1 MQFDFRKKNKKTR
14 VVDVCVQGP
23 RPSPLTQLPPR
34 PSFLLFAQGK
44 AAGAVVDAIS
54 VAQLV
59 IKKEKEAFEKVE
71 EDNQARFNFSR
82 NKGMQ
87 NCNQV
92 RFRRRFPR
100 LPSERAAAAARGLRA
115 AVAAVP
121 PILRAAEAAERSN
134 PWMRIS
140 PERLRLL

>member
-1 MQFDFRKKNKKTR
+1 M
-14 VVDVCVQGP
+14 
-23 RPSPLTQLPPR
+23 
-34 PSFLLFAQGK
+34 FAQDK

-59 IKKEKEAFEKVE
+59 IKKEKEAFGKVE
-71 EDNQARFNFSR
+71 EDNQARVNFSR

-87 NCNQV
+87 NCKPGPFSTAFSSPHL
-92 RFRRRFPR
+92 RAGRGGGTR
-100 LPSERAAAAARGLRA
+100 PSA

-121 PILRAAEAAERSN
+121 PVLRAAEAAERSN

-140 PERLRLL
+140 PPR

>member
-1 MQFDFRKKNKKTR
+1 M
-14 VVDVCVQGP
+14 
-23 RPSPLTQLPPR
+23 PLAQLPPR
-34 PSFLLFAQGK
+34 PSFLLFAQDK

-71 EDNQARFNFSR
+71 EDNQARVNFSR

-87 NCNQV
+87 NCKPGPFSTAFPSPA
-92 RFRRRFPR
+92 FRAGRGGGTK
-100 LPSERAAAAARGLRA
+100 RGLRA
-115 AVAAVP
+115 AVAAVSP
-121 PILRAAEAAERSN
+121 MLRAAEAAERSN

-140 PERLRLL
+140 PARWRLL